1 MKIVFKFIFFLII
14 SFSKKKRFIL
24 LSPNLTIFKFYKVV
38 VYDKKNKN
46 FFTYII
52 RDQYDYITL
61 EEIFFYE
68 CYKIDNIEKY
78 KENISDQ
85 KLLIIDCGSNIG
97 CSTNYFL
104 NTYKNSEVISIEP
117 DVNNFNYLSKNV
129 RNPNAILVNNAVSN
143 EKINFEIK
151 NSEENV
157 KDNRGKNIIKVL
169 ENHKLKT
176 LTINEILNEKK
187 GEKYS
192 PFLVKIDIE
201 GHEKELFENNTEW
214 FDKFKIVIIEIHDWM
229 MPGKSISKNY
239 LNTLV
244 DSMAKNN
251 RDIIIR
257 GENLISIKH

>member
-1 MKIVFKFIFFLII
+1 MKILFKFIFFFII
-14 SFSKKKRFIL
+14 SFSKKKRFII
-24 LSPNLTIFKFYKVV
+24 LSPNLTFFKFYKVL
-38 VYDKKNKN
+38 VYDKKDKS
-46 FFTYII
+46 FFTYLI

-68 CYKIDNIEKY
+68 CYKIENIEKY
-78 KENISDQ
+78 EESTNDQ
-85 KLLIIDCGSNIG
+85 IKLIIDCGSNIG

-104 NTYKNSEVISIEP
+104 NTYKNSKVVSIEP
-117 DVNNFNYLSKNV
+117 DPNNFNCLTKNV
-129 RNPNAILVNNAVSN
+129 RNSNAILVNNAVSN

-151 NSEENV
+151 NSEANIN
-157 KDNRGKNIIKVL
+157 DNRGKNIVKVL
-169 ENHKLKT
+169 ENNKLET
-176 LTINEILNEKK
+176 ITINEILNQKNND
-187 GEKYS
+187 KYS

-201 GHEKELFENNTEW
+201 GHEKELFNNNTEW

-229 MPGKSISKNY
+229 IPGKSISKNY

-244 DSMAKNN
+244 DSMKKHN